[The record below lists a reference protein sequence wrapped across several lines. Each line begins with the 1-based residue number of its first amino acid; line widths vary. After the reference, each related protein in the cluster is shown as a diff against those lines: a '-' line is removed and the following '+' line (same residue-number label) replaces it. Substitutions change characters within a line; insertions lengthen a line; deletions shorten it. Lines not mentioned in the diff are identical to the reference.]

1 MIKNKI
7 PRLRI
12 LLVSS
17 LLWILFSPVADVIAQ
32 SGTYEVQRGD
42 TLTRI
47 ARQLGVTTEEL
58 AAVNNIAN
66 PNTIFI
72 GQILVVPGSGT
83 TSSASGPSH
92 QVIRHTVQS
101 GDSLYRL
108 ASRYGVAVAAIQQA
122 NSLSG
127 AVIFIG
133 QVLTI
138 PGAGIS
144 TEVVAMPV
152 STSTALSSVTS
163 GVQVPAGFAVS
174 LIAQLPD
181 EMTPTSMTYGPD
193 GRLYVAAMPN
203 PFADDTRIGAIYVFS
218 NGNASIYAS
227 DFLMPAGLV
236 FQPKT
241 GALFVAHRASDA
253 EGQISIVPPGGGP
266 WSTFLDG
273 LPCCYTL
280 REHQPAGMAF
290 GPDGYLYVGIGARS
304 DHGPDPAAGITE
316 EIHPYEAGILRISPD
331 GTTIEKYADGLRN
344 PYDIAFDSSG
354 VIWTADNGPDYGP
367 PELLQR
373 VIEGGHYGFPYYAD
387 CGVCDVQ
394 PAGLEIIPPVT
405 EFAPH
410 ATPAGL
416 TVYSGSQFPS
426 AYLDSVLVTLW
437 NPHVTPGV
445 WRYSN
450 GTLSAFVT
458 GLATPVDV
466 VVAPDGTVAVADF
479 FTGAI
484 YSVRWA
490 GG

>member
-1 MIKNKI
+1 
-7 PRLRI
+7 
-12 LLVSS
+12 LLSS
-17 LLWILFSPVADVIAQ
+17 LLWTLFSPVAEVHAQ

-42 TLTRI
+42 TLSRI

-58 AAVNNIAN
+58 VAVNNIAD

-83 TSSASGPSH
+83 TFRASGSSH
-92 QVIRHTVQS
+92 QVVQYTVQP

-108 ASRYGVAVAAIQQA
+108 ANIYGVSVAAIQQA

-127 AVIFIG
+127 AMIFIG

-144 TEVVAMPV
+144 TVVVATPV
-152 STSTALSSVTS
+152 PTTTSLNNVTS
-163 GVQVPAGFAVS
+163 GVLVPAGFAVS

-193 GRLYVAAMPN
+193 GSLYVAAMPN
-203 PFADDTRIGAIYVFS
+203 PFTDDTRIGAIYAFN
-218 NGNASIYAS
+218 NGDASIYAS
-227 DFLMPAGLV
+227 GFLMPAGLV
-236 FQPKT
+236 FQLET
-241 GALFVAHRASDA
+241 GTLFVAHRASDL
-253 EGQISIVPPGGGP
+253 EGQISIVPPGGGS

-304 DHGPDPAAGITE
+304 DHGLDPAAGITE

-344 PYDIAFDSSG
+344 PYDLAFDSSG

-394 PAGLEIIPPVT
+394 PAGLEIILPIA

-416 TVYSGSQFPS
+416 MVYTGSQFPS
-426 AYLDSVLVTLW
+426 AYFDSVLVTLW

-458 GLATPVDV
+458 GLATPVDIV
-466 VVAPDGTVAVADF
+466 GAPDGSVAVADF
-479 FTGAI
+479 FTGSI
-484 YSVRWA
+484 YSVRWV
-490 GG
+490 GIP